1 MDKPITPKKEFKE
14 VLHGVKI
21 SDPYRWLE
29 DVDSQKTRSWLE
41 SQDAYTESIINSLP
55 SREGLLKEF
64 QKLYRQDSTPFPNP
78 RAGRYFFMKRKAE
91 ENHAS
96 LYFKEGLDDQPQL
109 LVDPNKLSKEQGHPV
124 AITGYNVSKDAKFI
138 TYTLSESSND
148 QSSLYVMDIDNRKTL
163 EDRIPADLY
172 PRNGSWSMDN
182 SGFWYTRRM
191 ENVPTGEE
199 KFYRKVYYHRLN
211 TSYTEDEMVY
221 GKDLAKE
228 DSPGVFCSMDGR
240 CLVVHVSISSEER
253 ERTEIYIR
261 DLEKGEKEFRPV
273 IKSVR
278 GESDIYF
285 KGIPHRGYFYLQ
297 TSYQAPWGKIQR
309 IKLNDLENGSEE
321 WETVV
326 PEVKGRNIEEFETV
340 QDRMF
345 VLTLENVHSSL
356 REYFI
361 DGKFIGDIDFPGIG
375 TCMRMA
381 AEPEG
386 SEIFYSFNSFAYPFT
401 VFRIDINSGG
411 TAVIEQQKVNFDLQS
426 LETEQVWFIS
436 RDKTRVP
443 MFLIHKR
450 NLRKDGFNPTVLYGY
465 GGFNISLTP
474 SFNKSIIP
482 FIERGGVYAI
492 ANIRGGGEFGE
503 EWHKAGTKKQKQNTF
518 DDFISAAKWLI
529 DNHYTDSDHLAVS
542 GASNGGLL
550 VGAFMT
556 QEPKLAKAVIMGVPV
571 ADMLRYHLFHGGRH
585 WIPDYGSAEDP
596 DIFTYLLKYSP
607 YHNVSDNIEYPAT
620 LIITGDKDDRVHPG
634 QAFKITARLQEVN
647 KNNPII
653 LRVERKD
660 RKSCRSWRS
669 FGHLSINRESSRRM
683 EFYLLAARG

>member
-14 VLHGVKI
+14 VLHGVEI

-29 DVDSQKTRSWLE
+29 DVDSQETRSWLE

-64 QKLYRQDSTPFPNP
+64 QKLYRQDSTPFLYP

-91 ENHAS
+91 EDHAS
-96 LYFKEGLDDQPQL
+96 LYFKECLDGQPQL
-109 LVDPNKLSKEQGHPV
+109 LVDTNKLSKEQGHPV

-163 EDRIPADLY
+163 GECIPANLY

-199 KFYRKVYYHRLN
+199 KFHRKAYYHRLN

-240 CLVVHVSISSEER
+240 YLVVHVSISSEKR
-253 ERTEIYIR
+253 ERMEIYIR

-273 IKSVR
+273 IQGIR

-285 KGIPHRGYFYLQ
+285 KGAPHRGYFYLQ

-309 IKLNDLENGSEE
+309 IPLNDLENGGGQ
-321 WETVV
+321 WETVI
-326 PEVKGRNIEEFETV
+326 PEVEGRNIEEFEMV
-340 QDRMF
+340 QDRIF

-356 REYFI
+356 REYFM
-361 DGKFIGDIDFPGIG
+361 DGKLRRDIDFPGIG

-401 VFRIDINSGG
+401 VFRIDINGG
-411 TAVIEQQKVNFDLQS
+411 GISVIEQQEVNFDLQS

-436 RDKTRVP
+436 RDGTRVP

-450 NLRKDGFNPTVLYGY
+450 NLRKDRLNHTVLYGY

-492 ANIRGGGEFGE
+492 TNLRGGGEFGE
-503 EWHKAGTKKQKQNTF
+503 EWHAAGTKKQKQNTF
-518 DDFISAAKWLI
+518 DDFIAAAKWLI
-529 DNHYTDSDHLAVS
+529 ENRYTNSDHLAIS

-556 QEPKLAKAVIMGVPV
+556 QEPALAKAVIMGVPV

-585 WIPDYGSAEDP
+585 WIPDYGSAEDL
-596 DIFTYLLKYSP
+596 DMFDYLLKYSP
-607 YHNVSDNIEYPAT
+607 YHNIRDQVEYPAT
-620 LIITGDKDDRVHPG
+620 LIVTGDKDDRVHPG
-634 QAFKITARLQEVN
+634 QAFKIAARLQEVN

-653 LRVERKD
+653 LRVERNAGHGGASDISRLIEKAAD
-660 RKSCRSWRS
+660 EWS
-669 FGHLSINRESSRRM
+669 FIFWQLGVN
-683 EFYLLAARG
+683 A